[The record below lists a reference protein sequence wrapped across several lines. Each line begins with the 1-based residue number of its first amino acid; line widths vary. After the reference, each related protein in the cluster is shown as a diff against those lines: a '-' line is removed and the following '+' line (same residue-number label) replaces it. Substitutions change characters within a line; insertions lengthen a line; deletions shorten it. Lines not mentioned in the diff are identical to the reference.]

1 MHVNGH
7 AFVCHVVRGL
17 FACGEERYR
26 VVGGSLAT
34 PTPPKARPINSNEK
48 FVVRAATVLPRKRA
62 KQAAISNDC
71 ILTRGI
77 KAVITGAP
85 IPITKEIAL
94 KASLRFQRLWAA
106 LLRFQGD
113 GQLG

>member
-34 PTPPKARPINSNEK
+34 PTPPKARPINSKEK
-48 FVVRAATVLPRKRA
+48 LVVRAATVLPRKRA
-62 KQAAISNDC
+62 RRPPLA
-71 ILTRGI
+71 T
-77 KAVITGAP
+77 
-85 IPITKEIAL
+85 IAYL
-94 KASLRFQRLWAA
+94 H
-106 LLRFQGD
+106 D
-113 GQLG
+113 V